1 VFVAQSVPVEYFVD
15 LYRRQADPWHF
26 ESSEYEQR
34 KYAATIAA
42 LPRERYACALEI
54 ACSVGV
60 FTNLLA
66 QRCDSLLAVDV
77 SEEALQRARRNCFGR
92 TNVHFERRVMPSD
105 YPHGSF
111 DLTTVCEMGFYLSMP
126 DLALLRSNVIGHSV
140 KGANVVLV
148 HWTPPVQ
155 GHAST
160 AEEVHQVFYEAPE
173 LAWICGFSAPTY
185 RLDVLERQ

>member
-1 VFVAQSVPVEYFVD
+1 VD
-15 LYRRQADPWHF
+15 LYRREADPWHF
-26 ESSEYEQR
+26 ESSEYEHT
-34 KYAATIAA
+34 KYAATIGA

-77 SEEALQRARRNCFGR
+77 SEEALQRARRNCSSHS
-92 TNVHFERRVMPSD
+92 NVRFERRVMPGN
-105 YPHGSF
+105 YPRGPF
-111 DLTTVCEMGFYLSMP
+111 DLTTVCEMGFYLSAR
-126 DLALLRSNVIGHSV
+126 DLVLLRSNVVRHSA
-140 KGANVVLV
+140 KGASVLLV

-160 AEEVHQVFYEAPE
+160 AEEVHYVFRQAPE
-173 LAWICGFSAPTY
+173 LAWIEGFSAATY
-185 RLDVLERQ
+185 RLDILERQ